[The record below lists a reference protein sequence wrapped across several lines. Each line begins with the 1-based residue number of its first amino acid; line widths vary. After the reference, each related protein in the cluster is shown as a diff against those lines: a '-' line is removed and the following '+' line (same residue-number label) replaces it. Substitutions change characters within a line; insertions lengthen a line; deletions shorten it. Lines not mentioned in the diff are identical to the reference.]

1 MLSRVGNWRAM
12 TALGTLC
19 VSRAILAADTA
30 APVIGGMRGQP
41 DIGLPSMTRV
51 IVAVVITLGLMVGG
65 LVALKRFMPNIT
77 MRRTPGN
84 LVKVLGRAHITPSL
98 QAHVLEIDAA
108 RVLVVEGRRGLSV
121 TILTPDAD
129 SRSTDTNTPSP

>member
-1 MLSRVGNWRAM
+1 
-12 TALGTLC
+12 
-19 VSRAILAADTA
+19 
-30 APVIGGMRGQP
+30 
-41 DIGLPSMTRV
+41 
-51 IVAVVITLGLMVGG
+51 MVGG

-77 MRRTPGN
+77 VRRTPGN